1 MQGLENNNIDL
12 KNLPS
17 TPLYPLKKPILT
29 PEQLEQKKKDLIAD
43 LNQKSKELTDLGL
56 LDKLGGFVGYQT
68 DNAKEREKQ
77 LTDLKTQALDN
88 KIEFKDLPNALKDD
102 YYNKAET
109 SILNPLKT
117 KNEIAKKDY
126 QKDLQRKAILQ
137 KKSQELT
144 ESDKELIVNDS
155 GFFNN
160 ALDAITGKSEVEKLK
175 EFKEKEKAKD
185 ITKEI
190 QKAYSAFSNIDKNKD
205 FFSLF
210 SSPDKEAQE
219 KAKQDFETIAK
230 NLYHFDSVIYNEK
243 NEPFVTKGDKVYKI
257 NDGFID
263 NFTQSLVNNKFSIAG
278 SVAGGITG
286 AKYGKNVGAL
296 GLVGGAIAGA
306 ALGSTIGAASDAI
319 VTNLALDRENKA
331 DEIIRHALSEG
342 ALSLATD
349 TIMLGAGK
357 AIKPLVKA
365 PLKLAEMSMPFQFT
379 KNFFTGNTKRAS
391 EIIENTLSK
400 EQQQALKEFSAQFGG
415 ETKINQESGKDFL
428 RDKIKSVFK
437 GDENKLKAYD
447 KVKEILTL
455 DNHKEQQQ
463 AFIRA
468 IRSDE
473 TGNTLAFLVEAANLS
488 PKANANLKSILN
500 QTTENLTKSLKQFDL
515 KDYEI
520 KSVFDNLEQG
530 TKESYDKALNEI
542 IGKLY
547 DNSYKVNL
555 RESVQDATNFEKFL
569 NDLKAQ
575 GEIDPQAKSFLRQI
589 EENVYNPNG
598 VTYEQLKNSRQLIN
612 AYLRNVKDP
621 STLGYIQK
629 ASANF
634 LKNDI
639 DSAIESLL
647 KQNKS
652 AYEKISE
659 LQKSAISDYRDMKQA
674 LELVDKAKI
683 RDKNTQE
690 SDAISSLMKIIQ
702 GQGQKDLTNY
712 QALTKGLNQSDKER
726 LELSMLNRLMEQS
739 LKQDES
745 LKVFDSAQ
753 FFNKLN
759 EFKEDVFTTP
769 KAKEYIDIAS
779 GFHKLFKNDA
789 KIAESLKPAI
799 TKNLSQGLATSLS
812 GALKYQWTKFTLGT
826 LYRNAPDRILGV
838 KLPKALNEATA
849 GAALKYHL
857 KRALERSHSISDFSK
872 NLELS
877 AQNAKFSNN
886 TLKIIEELNNGVKQA
901 SEEIKAKATKYEK
914 ALQELQKIDE
924 SKLTKEQQQV
934 LKVFKGELDPTE
946 IKGIDLN
953 DLYILDQGTRHAT
966 TKKILVKHYGEEN
979 TGGLTNDELINMSE
993 VIKNGSVLL
1002 ESFERLKN
1010 GFRYGYEWENNGVK
1024 LRLVVDDL
1032 NDGNKIFDFY
1042 RNFKDFRDARP
1053 QPSTSKDNGTQPITL
1068 DENNPTQKPL
1078 KDQEDLLK
1086 NTELNNETTQEVKNL
1101 SPLEQA
1107 NAEKLAKLESEAK
1120 QSEQEFLKAKEQEL
1134 KRKEA
1139 LKKKLEHERGNAGN
1153 IESQTKIEVGEDIP
1167 TEIQAQIPKSR
1178 VRLNER
1184 EIYDLDYAIV
1194 KAKDLKP
1201 SFTTGGTQKRTDMN
1215 EEQIKSIAENFDPKK
1230 IFGSGGF
1237 EDLPIILHDGQVIA
1251 GNHRIQGMLNFTP
1264 KSRYIYNKAIKEYY
1278 HIDLKP
1284 DELLVRVPHQ
1294 RLDNTEINNLAASS
1308 NQGRFNSESD
1318 HAIAVLSHYEA
1329 KLKELDQKLDADSI
1343 YSLKN
1348 IVAKNLNF
1356 DKATH
1361 PNVGDS
1367 NLALL
1372 MFNMPRTKTQGIE
1385 LLNRWQKEFSND
1397 IKSYEKV
1404 KKMFVDNAGSFHNLI
1419 HDMNFPKVSLN
1430 AYLSDIMDR
1439 SFANL
1444 KNYQSTSESLKDLS
1458 EKFYKTSSLEMFEKS
1473 DQSVSDIS
1481 EILGGAIARFARFDD
1496 PSKALFEALRSDNI
1510 KKGLKDFKIADE
1522 AKDMFNPDS
1531 KEFKDIDIYDFTHY
1545 LLMVNREPN
1554 ENNPVLNRL
1563 IQAVKDMQK
1572 ESEKGIK
1579 KPKLETPSEWGPN
1592 YSEFKNDGLGA
1603 INKLLET
1610 KKGFVAGAFYK
1621 EGLGDIDLVWGNKD
1635 YGLEHIL
1642 EKRKKQYKR
1651 LGLTPEQ
1658 AKERTNELIKEI
1670 PNIIQKGLKKEDKPG
1685 YAVIILNNSKVVLS
1699 KFKGDNELKNHYMIT
1714 SFEVDDNVLREL
1726 ETIATLSNDYRDGI
1740 NYSISN
1746 LIEPNPTTNAIKTQ
1760 ELSPLELANAEKLAK
1775 LETEKETKA
1784 EAVKKLNF
1792 DEIKKLIDESPRT
1805 GSSMPILGMQNLNA
1819 EAVEYIQ
1826 KNHKRIA
1833 VEKIEPSFAKD
1844 LKLKYPDDARAV
1856 IDYQAINHILK
1867 EHKNLAYEDI
1877 ANYRGL
1883 FKQANETLKLKDNQ
1897 NRPVVASFNQI
1908 NEFFVVV
1915 EQVSN
1920 AKNELMLKTMYKA
1933 RGNYKDSLIY
1943 KKTLAKSQNSN

>member
-1 MQGLENNNIDL
+1 M
-12 KNLPS
+12 
-17 TPLYPLKKPILT
+17 
-29 PEQLEQKKKDLIAD
+29 
-43 LNQKSKELTDLGL
+43 
-56 LDKLGGFVGYQT
+56 
-68 DNAKEREKQ
+68 
-77 LTDLKTQALDN
+77 
-88 KIEFKDLPNALKDD
+88 
-102 YYNKAET
+102 
-109 SILNPLKT
+109 
-117 KNEIAKKDY
+117 
-126 QKDLQRKAILQ
+126 
-137 KKSQELT
+137 
-144 ESDKELIVNDS
+144 
-155 GFFNN
+155 
-160 ALDAITGKSEVEKLK
+160 
-175 EFKEKEKAKD
+175 
-185 ITKEI
+185 
-190 QKAYSAFSNIDKNKD
+190 
-205 FFSLF
+205 
-210 SSPDKEAQE
+210 
-219 KAKQDFETIAK
+219 
-230 NLYHFDSVIYNEK
+230 
-243 NEPFVTKGDKVYKI
+243 
-257 NDGFID
+257 
-263 NFTQSLVNNKFSIAG
+263 
-278 SVAGGITG
+278 
-286 AKYGKNVGAL
+286 
-296 GLVGGAIAGA
+296 
-306 ALGSTIGAASDAI
+306 
-319 VTNLALDRENKA
+319 
-331 DEIIRHALSEG
+331 
-342 ALSLATD
+342 
-349 TIMLGAGK
+349 
-357 AIKPLVKA
+357 
-365 PLKLAEMSMPFQFT
+365 
-379 KNFFTGNTKRAS
+379 
-391 EIIENTLSK
+391 
-400 EQQQALKEFSAQFGG
+400 
-415 ETKINQESGKDFL
+415 
-428 RDKIKSVFK
+428 
-437 GDENKLKAYD
+437 
-447 KVKEILTL
+447 
-455 DNHKEQQQ
+455 
-463 AFIRA
+463 
-468 IRSDE
+468 
-473 TGNTLAFLVEAANLS
+473 
-488 PKANANLKSILN
+488 
-500 QTTENLTKSLKQFDL
+500 
-515 KDYEI
+515 
-520 KSVFDNLEQG
+520 
-530 TKESYDKALNEI
+530 
-542 IGKLY
+542 
-547 DNSYKVNL
+547 
-555 RESVQDATNFEKFL
+555 
-569 NDLKAQ
+569 
-575 GEIDPQAKSFLRQI
+575 
-589 EENVYNPNG
+589 
-598 VTYEQLKNSRQLIN
+598 
-612 AYLRNVKDP
+612 
-621 STLGYIQK
+621 
-629 ASANF
+629 
-634 LKNDI
+634 
-639 DSAIESLL
+639 
-647 KQNKS
+647 
-652 AYEKISE
+652 
-659 LQKSAISDYRDMKQA
+659 
-674 LELVDKAKI
+674 
-683 RDKNTQE
+683 
-690 SDAISSLMKIIQ
+690 
-702 GQGQKDLTNY
+702 
-712 QALTKGLNQSDKER
+712 
-726 LELSMLNRLMEQS
+726 
-739 LKQDES
+739 
-745 LKVFDSAQ
+745 
-753 FFNKLN
+753 
-759 EFKEDVFTTP
+759 
-769 KAKEYIDIAS
+769 
-779 GFHKLFKNDA
+779 
-789 KIAESLKPAI
+789 
-799 TKNLSQGLATSLS
+799 
-812 GALKYQWTKFTLGT
+812 
-826 LYRNAPDRILGV
+826 

-857 KRALERSHSISDFSK
+857 KRALERSHSISEFSK

-886 TLKIIEELNNGVKQA
+886 TLKIIEELNNGVKSA
-901 SEEIKAKATKYEK
+901 SEEIKEKATKYEK
-914 ALQELQKIDE
+914 ALQELKKIDE

-934 LKVFKGELDPTE
+934 LKVFKGELDQTE

-953 DLYILDQGTRHAT
+953 DLYILDQGTRYAGA
-966 TKKILVKHYGEEN
+966 KKILVKHYGVEN

-1032 NDGNKIFDFY
+1032 NNGNKIFDFY
-1042 RNFKDFRDARP
+1042 SDRNFTDFRDARP

-1078 KDQEDLLK
+1078 TDQEDLLK
-1086 NTELNNETTQEVKNL
+1086 NTELNNETTQEAKNL

-1120 QSEQEFLKAKEQEL
+1120 VSEQEFLKAKEQEA
-1134 KRKEA
+1134 KRKVA

-1167 TEIQAQIPKSR
+1167 ASIQAQIPKSR

-1184 EIYDLDYAIV
+1184 EIYDLGYAIV

-1278 HIDLKP
+1278 RIDLAP

-1294 RLDNTEINNLAASS
+1294 RLNNTEINNLAASS

-1419 HDMNFPKVSLN
+1419 HDMNFPNVSLN

-1444 KNYQSTSESLKDLS
+1444 KNYQTTSESLKDLS
-1458 EKFYKTSSLEMFEKS
+1458 EKFYKTSSLDMFEKS
-1473 DQSVSDIS
+1473 DQTTSDIS

-1496 PSKALFEALRSDNI
+1496 PSKALFEALKSDNV
-1510 KKGLKDFKIADE
+1510 KKGLKEFKIADVT
-1522 AKDMFNPDS
+1522 KDMFNPDS

-1563 IQAVKDMQK
+1563 IEAVKGMQK

-1579 KPKLETPSEWGPN
+1579 E
-1592 YSEFKNDGLGA
+1592 GA
-1603 INKLLET
+1603 
-1610 KKGFVAGAFYK
+1610 KKSV
-1621 EGLGDIDLVWGNKD
+1621 
-1635 YGLEHIL
+1635 
-1642 EKRKKQYKR
+1642 EK
-1651 LGLTPEQ
+1651 
-1658 AKERTNELIKEI
+1658 
-1670 PNIIQKGLKKEDKPG
+1670 
-1685 YAVIILNNSKVVLS
+1685 
-1699 KFKGDNELKNHYMIT
+1699 
-1714 SFEVDDNVLREL
+1714 
-1726 ETIATLSNDYRDGI
+1726 
-1740 NYSISN
+1740 
-1746 LIEPNPTTNAIKTQ
+1746 
-1760 ELSPLELANAEKLAK
+1760 
-1775 LETEKETKA
+1775 TEKGTKA
-1784 EAVKKLNF
+1784 EALKKLDF

-1877 ANYRGL
+1877 ANYREL
-1883 FKQANETLKLKDNQ
+1883 SKQANETLKLKDNQ

-1908 NEFFVVV
+1908 NGFFVVV

-1943 KKTLAKSQNSN
+1943 KKTLAKSQSSN